1 MSEEILYAA
10 ADRVATITLNR
21 PEKLNAW
28 TPAMAEGLK
37 RSVEKAGADDAV
49 GAILITGAGRGFCAG
64 ADLDALKARGLRA
77 APGYDMDRGPDYAG
91 RFGYMLRTPKPII
104 AAINGPAAGV
114 GFVMTLFCDL
124 RFAAEKA
131 RMGVIFA
138 RRGLPAEDGSA
149 WLLPRLVGIA
159 NAADLLYS
167 GRLIEG
173 SEAHRIGLVSRVFPE
188 ASFAEEARAGAVE
201 LATLSSPRSI
211 RIMKRQLWEGLRQGL
226 GEAAILAE
234 EELAGSRETEDFRE
248 GVASFLEKRPPRFTG
263 R

>member
-1 MSEEILYAA
+1 MENEFIDAINEAA
-10 ADRVATITLNR
+10 KD
-21 PEKLNAW
+21 
-28 TPAMAEGLK
+28 PAIGC
-37 RSVEKAGADDAV
+37 VV
-49 GAILITGAGRGFCAG
+49 VTGAGRGFCAG

-77 APGYDMDRGPDYAG
+77 APGHATGGERGPDYAG

-138 RRGLPAEDGSA
+138 RRGLPAEDASA
-149 WLLPRLVGIA
+149 WLLPRIVGLA

-167 GRLIEG
+167 GRLVEG
-173 SEAHRIGLVSRVFPE
+173 SEAHRIGLVSRVFAD
-188 ASFAEEARAGAVE
+188 ASFAEDSRQAATE

-234 EELAGSRETEDFRE
+234 DELARARDTEDFRE
-248 GVASFLEKRPPRFTG
+248 GVAHFLEKRPPRFSG